1 MTLQQRIDA
10 FVKLKEYFNSGN
22 TNWQSIRFRAE
33 RENTW
38 FTEEFINVAIQN
50 ICNYFL
56 DEKLLTEWTNS
67 YNIATENTNPKRV
80 GLVMAGN
87 IPLVG
92 FHDLLCILITGN
104 IAVIKPS
111 SKDSVLIK
119 YVTKSLQEINNQ
131 FNDLIL
137 IQDQLKNCD
146 AYIATGSNNSGR
158 YFEYYFGKYPNI
170 IRKNRTSVGVLTGN
184 ETTDELK
191 LLVDDIM
198 LYFGLGCRNVSKLM
212 VPENYNF
219 EQLIALFE
227 KYGHLGDNAKLKN
240 NYDYNLSLVLLN
252 HQFYMTFGGVILL
265 VEKEEIFSSI
275 SQLNYEFYKTSENI
289 DFKELIKNRPDEIQ
303 CIVGTNY
310 IPFGHA
316 QKPQLTDYAD
326 GVDTL
331 AFLTS
336 LN

>member
-1 MTLQQRIDA
+1 MTLEQRINA
-10 FVKLKEYFNSGN
+10 FVQLKEYFNSEN
-22 TNWQSIRFRAE
+22 TGWQAAKFKAE

-38 FTEEFINVAIQN
+38 FTDDFIDTAVSN
-50 ICNYFL
+50 ICKYFL
-56 DEKLLTEWTNS
+56 DKTLLTNWTGN
-67 YNIATENTNPKRV
+67 YNIPAENTGPKKI

-104 IAVIKPS
+104 IAVVKPS
-111 SKDSVLIK
+111 SKDSILIN
-119 YVTKSLQEINNQ
+119 YVVKSLQEINNQ
-131 FNDLIL
+131 FNELIS
-137 IQDQLKNCD
+137 IQEQLKGCD

-170 IRKNRTSVGVLTGN
+170 IRKNRTSVAVLTGN

-227 KYGHLGDNAKLKN
+227 KYSYLADNQKLKN

-265 VEKEEIFSSI
+265 VEKEEIFSAI
-275 SQLNYEFYKTSENI
+275 SQLNYQFYKPSENI

-303 CIVGTNY
+303 CIVGKDYT
-310 IPFGHA
+310 PFGQA
-316 QKPQLTDYAD
+316 QKPKLDDYAD

>member
-1 MTLQQRIDA
+1 MTLQQRISA
-10 FVKLKEYFNSGN
+10 FVKLKEYFNSEN
-22 TNWQSIRFRAE
+22 SNWQDIKFRAE

-38 FTEEFINVAIQN
+38 FTEEFINVAVSN

-56 DEKLLTEWTNS
+56 DETLLTEWTNR
-67 YNIATENTNPKRV
+67 YNIPEENTNPKRV

-92 FHDLLCILITGN
+92 FHDLLSILITGN

-111 SKDSVLIK
+111 SKDSVLTK
-119 YVTKSLQEINNQ
+119 YVIKSLQEINNQ
-131 FNDLIL
+131 FNEQIL
-137 IQDQLKNCD
+137 IQEQLKNCD

-170 IRKNRTSVGVLTGN
+170 IRKNRTSVGVLTGK
-184 ETTDELK
+184 ETTEELK

-219 EQLIALFE
+219 EQLIGLFE
-227 KYGHLGDNAKLKN
+227 KYSHLGDNPKLKN

-289 DFKELIKNRPDEIQ
+289 DFKDLIKKNPDEIQ
-303 CIVGTNY
+303 CIVGTDY
-310 IPFGHA
+310 IPFGYA
-316 QKPQLTDYAD
+316 QKPQLADYAD

-336 LN
+336 LS